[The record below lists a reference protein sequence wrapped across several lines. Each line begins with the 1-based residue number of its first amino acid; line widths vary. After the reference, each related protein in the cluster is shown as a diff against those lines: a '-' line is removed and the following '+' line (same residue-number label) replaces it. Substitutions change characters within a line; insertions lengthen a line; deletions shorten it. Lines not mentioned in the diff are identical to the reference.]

1 MTQNNILLISGA
13 ILPVIITVIIGYI
26 SGKRKD
32 FNWQQAGDINKI
44 VMLYALPLSIFSNM
58 VMTPR
63 HIVMTMGPVA
73 VAIILALILSF
84 VIPLLVARY
93 LFRRDL
99 ALSTLQALAIGSPAV
114 PFIGTS
120 VLAFLFGTVSAS
132 LITVS
137 SITQNV
143 FQLPLVM
150 ILMSVATG
158 DKSQH
163 ISFGARVVNAI
174 KQPVVWS
181 PVIALIIVPILFA
194 LFGGFA
200 PKIGPMMLE
209 GITKLAPTGVMLMFA
224 ILYFALMIDSGL
236 FDPAVRK
243 ILKLVKGDP
252 LKISVGTAVL
262 ALVVSL
268 DGDGATTYMI
278 CVAAMLPL
286 YSRIGMSPRIMA
298 GLIIL
303 AGGVMNMTPWG
314 GPTARAASALH
325 VDPSAIFVP
334 MIPAMAAGVL
344 AILVIAYFYGKRER
358 ARLGELHLVGDEIDH
373 SEISVSQFPDARR
386 PKLIWFNGAL
396 TLALM
401 CTLIAGLLP
410 LPVLFMVAFSIAMI
424 VNYPC
429 LQQQKDRVAAHAG
442 SVLAVVSLIF
452 AAGLLLPLLRK
463 ALTASESMS

>member
-44 VMLYALPLSIFSNM
+44 VMRYALPLSIFSNM

-93 LFRRDL
+93 LFRRNL

-181 PVIALIIVPILFA
+181 PVIALIIVLADIHIPQTISMSLGLLGKA
-194 LFGGFA
+194 SGG
-200 PKIGPMMLE
+200 
-209 GITKLAPTGVMLMFA
+209 
-224 ILYFALMIDSGL
+224 
-236 FDPAVRK
+236 
-243 ILKLVKGDP
+243 
-252 LKISVGTAVL
+252 L
-262 ALVVSL
+262 AL
-268 DGDGATTYMI
+268 
-278 CVAAMLPL
+278 
-286 YSRIGMSPRIMA
+286 
-298 GLIIL
+298 
-303 AGGVMNMTPWG
+303 
-314 GPTARAASALH
+314 
-325 VDPSAIFVP
+325 
-334 MIPAMAAGVL
+334 
-344 AILVIAYFYGKRER
+344 
-358 ARLGELHLVGDEIDH
+358 
-373 SEISVSQFPDARR
+373 
-386 PKLIWFNGAL
+386 
-396 TLALM
+396 
-401 CTLIAGLLP
+401 
-410 LPVLFMVAFSIAMI
+410 
-424 VNYPC
+424 
-429 LQQQKDRVAAHAG
+429 
-442 SVLAVVSLIF
+442 F
-452 AAGLLLPLLRK
+452 AAGIVLYTRSIVITTATIITVIARNILVPGACYLILLKMGFSMEQIKEVVLTMAIPVGSIAIIIAMQYK
-463 ALTASESMS
+463 TGEQEMASTMALSIIASIITMGGFIFLTF

>member
-32 FNWQQAGDINKI
+32 FNWQQAGDINNI

-114 PFIGTS
+114 PFVGTS

-181 PVIALIIVPILFA
+181 PVIALIIVLADIHIPETISMSLGLLGKA
-194 LFGGFA
+194 SGG
-200 PKIGPMMLE
+200 
-209 GITKLAPTGVMLMFA
+209 
-224 ILYFALMIDSGL
+224 
-236 FDPAVRK
+236 
-243 ILKLVKGDP
+243 
-252 LKISVGTAVL
+252 L
-262 ALVVSL
+262 AL
-268 DGDGATTYMI
+268 
-278 CVAAMLPL
+278 
-286 YSRIGMSPRIMA
+286 
-298 GLIIL
+298 
-303 AGGVMNMTPWG
+303 
-314 GPTARAASALH
+314 
-325 VDPSAIFVP
+325 
-334 MIPAMAAGVL
+334 
-344 AILVIAYFYGKRER
+344 
-358 ARLGELHLVGDEIDH
+358 
-373 SEISVSQFPDARR
+373 
-386 PKLIWFNGAL
+386 
-396 TLALM
+396 
-401 CTLIAGLLP
+401 
-410 LPVLFMVAFSIAMI
+410 
-424 VNYPC
+424 
-429 LQQQKDRVAAHAG
+429 
-442 SVLAVVSLIF
+442 F
-452 AAGLLLPLLRK
+452 AAGIVLYTRSIVITTATIITVIARNILVPGACYLILLKMGFSMEQIKEVVLTMAIPVGSIAIIIAMQYK
-463 ALTASESMS
+463 TGEQEMASTMALSIIASIITMGGFIFLTF

>member
-63 HIVMTMGPVA
+63 HRHDHGPVA

-181 PVIALIIVPILFA
+181 PVIALIIVLADIHIPQTISMSLGLLGKA
-194 LFGGFA
+194 SGG
-200 PKIGPMMLE
+200 
-209 GITKLAPTGVMLMFA
+209 
-224 ILYFALMIDSGL
+224 
-236 FDPAVRK
+236 
-243 ILKLVKGDP
+243 
-252 LKISVGTAVL
+252 L
-262 ALVVSL
+262 AL
-268 DGDGATTYMI
+268 
-278 CVAAMLPL
+278 
-286 YSRIGMSPRIMA
+286 
-298 GLIIL
+298 
-303 AGGVMNMTPWG
+303 
-314 GPTARAASALH
+314 
-325 VDPSAIFVP
+325 
-334 MIPAMAAGVL
+334 
-344 AILVIAYFYGKRER
+344 
-358 ARLGELHLVGDEIDH
+358 
-373 SEISVSQFPDARR
+373 
-386 PKLIWFNGAL
+386 
-396 TLALM
+396 
-401 CTLIAGLLP
+401 
-410 LPVLFMVAFSIAMI
+410 
-424 VNYPC
+424 
-429 LQQQKDRVAAHAG
+429 
-442 SVLAVVSLIF
+442 F
-452 AAGLLLPLLRK
+452 AAGIVLYTRSIVITTATIITVIARNILVPGACYLILLKMGFSMEQIKEVVLTMAIPVGSIAIIIAMQYK
-463 ALTASESMS
+463 TGEQEMASTMALSIIASIITMGGFIFLTF